1 LSQFLYD
8 TMNIDL
14 DGMCVQRVHR
24 LGSMVK
30 ARRTSQTPRRPII
43 AAFRDYRDT
52 EYIMQNATK
61 LFGSRYGIDR
71 DYPKEIAMARKR
83 LWEHQKSSYKSGENV
98 KIVFPA
104 KLIVNGRCVADEF
117 PDWQE
122 ILSKDRLQFVNQV
135 PSSRNVYSI
144 DTDIGQSSVVPN
156 SSTTIPVIQSE
167 QISVNGTCPT
177 QEHVT
182 SVKPA
187 NNGNTSQCDGDQS
200 ANQNQ
205 PTTNPNP
212 DRTSPNKSSSMSGVA
227 HQDTPPPSRA
237 DDTPGPKLGTDQQ

>member
-1 LSQFLYD
+1 
-8 TMNIDL
+8 M
-14 DGMCVQRVHR
+14 
-24 LGSMVK
+24 
-30 ARRTSQTPRRPII
+30 
-43 AAFRDYRDT
+43 
-52 EYIMQNATK
+52 
-61 LFGSRYGIDR
+61 
-71 DYPKEIAMARKR
+71 
-83 LWEHQKSSYKSGENV
+83 WEHQKSSYKSGENV

-117 PDWQE
+117 SDWQE

-135 PSSRNVYSI
+135 SSSRTVYLI

-156 SSTTIPVIQSE
+156 SSTTIPVIQTE
-167 QISVNGTCPT
+167 QISVNGTCPPH
-177 QEHVT
+177 EHVT

-187 NNGNTSQCDGDQS
+187 SNGNTSQCDGDQS